1 MNENAEQAELNPRTA
16 RRGHTLRMPAEASF
30 SAAAPPLDD
39 LVALPCVLMRGGTSK
54 AAFFH
59 AKHLPADTAAR
70 DAMVLA
76 AMGHGDARQID
87 GIGGGHPLTTKVAIV
102 SPSADPRADVD
113 YLFGQVVAGESRI
126 DYAPTC
132 GNILSAVGP
141 FALDEGLVQAR
152 HGQSVVRIRMVNTAS
167 YCEAVVHTPH
177 GRVRYGGDTAIS
189 GVPGHAAPV
198 ELRFSDILG
207 SSCGALLPT
216 GEARER
222 IDGVE
227 VTCIDNGMPVV
238 LMRAADLGVSGA
250 ETPAELDAD
259 MTLKARIESIRLQAG
274 ARMGLGDV
282 SAKVVP
288 KMTLVSRALAGGSLN
303 TRTFIP
309 RKCHD
314 AIGVLGAVS
323 VASACVVPG
332 TVMQGLCA
340 VAPEPA
346 RRQHDLSVEHPT
358 GEFTVRLLMDDSGRA
373 IAGAALLRTA
383 RALFRGQVLVP
394 PFQNRTETP

>member
-1 MNENAEQAELNPRTA
+1 
-16 RRGHTLRMPAEASF
+16 MPAEASLPP
-30 SAAAPPLDD
+30 AAPPLDD

-59 AKHLPADTAAR
+59 AKHRPGDAAAR

-274 ARMGLGDV
+274 ARMGLRDV

>member
-1 MNENAEQAELNPRTA
+1 VQAELNPLAA
-16 RRGHTLRMPAEASF
+16 RCVHTFRMPAEPPEPAADSF
-30 SAAAPPLDD
+30 SD
-39 LVALPCVLMRGGTSK
+39 LQSLPCVLMRGGTSK

-59 AKHLPADTAAR
+59 AKDLPADPAAR
-70 DAMVLA
+70 DAVILA
-76 AMGHGDARQID
+76 AMGHPDARQID
-87 GIGGGHPLTTKVAIV
+87 GIGGGNPLTTKVAIV
-102 SPSADPRADVD
+102 SPSADPRADID
-113 YLFGQVVAGESRI
+113 YLFGQVVATESRV

-141 FALDEGLVQAR
+141 FALDEGLVRAQD
-152 HGQSVVRIRMVNTAS
+152 GQSVVRIRMVNTAS
-167 YCEAVVHTPH
+167 YCDAVVQTPG
-177 GRVRYGGDTAIS
+177 GRVRYSGDTAIS
-189 GVPGHAAPV
+189 GVPGHGAPV

-216 GEARER
+216 GQARDR
-222 IDGVE
+222 IDGVD

-238 LMRAADLGVSGA
+238 LMRAADLGVSGS
-250 ETPAELDAD
+250 ETPAALDAD
-259 MTLKARIESIRLQAG
+259 AELKARVESIRLQAG
-274 ARMGLGDV
+274 QRMGLGDV

-288 KMTLVSRALAGGSLN
+288 KMTLLSRALAGGAMN

-332 TVMQGLCA
+332 SVMDGLFTVAADAGA
-340 VAPEPA
+340 E
-346 RRQHDLSVEHPT
+346 RRVHDLSVEHPT
-358 GEFTVRLLMDDSGRA
+358 GEFTVRLLMDDTGRA

-383 RALFRGQVLVP
+383 RPLFRGHVLVP
-394 PFQNRTETP
+394 LAPSSHP

>member
-1 MNENAEQAELNPRTA
+1 
-16 RRGHTLRMPAEASF
+16 MPAEASF

-141 FALDEGLVQAR
+141 FALDEGLVQAQ
-152 HGQSVVRIRMVNTAS
+152 HGQSLVRIRMVNTAS

>member
-1 MNENAEQAELNPRTA
+1 MQAELNPPA
-16 RRGHTLRMPAEASF
+16 AHRGHTLRMPAEAS
-30 SAAAPPLDD
+30 SIPAPD
-39 LVALPCVLMRGGTSK
+39 LSALPCVLMRGGTSK

-59 AKHLPADTAAR
+59 AKDLPADPAAR
-70 DAMVLA
+70 DALVLA
-76 AMGHGDARQID
+76 AMGHPDARQID

-113 YLFGQVVAGESRI
+113 YLFGQVVAAESRI

-141 FALDEGLVQAR
+141 FALDEGLVQASE
-152 HGQSVVRIRMVNTAS
+152 GQSVVRIRMVNTAS
-167 YCEAVVHTPH
+167 YCDAVVQTPG
-177 GRVRYGGDTAIS
+177 GRVRYSGDTAIS
-189 GVPGHAAPV
+189 GVPGHGAPV

-238 LMRAADLGVSGA
+238 LMRAADLGVNGS
-250 ETPAELDAD
+250 ETPAALDAD
-259 MTLKARIESIRLQAG
+259 AALKARIESIRLQAG
-274 ARMGLGDV
+274 VRMGLGDV

-288 KMTLVSRALAGGSLN
+288 KMTLVSPALAGGSLN

-332 TVMQGLCA
+332 TVMQGLCD
-340 VAPEPA
+340 VAPDPA
-346 RRQHDLSVEHPT
+346 LALHDLSVEHPT
-358 GEFTVRLLMDDSGRA
+358 GEFTVRLLMDATGRA
-373 IAGAALLRTA
+373 TGRATGPSIAGAALLRTA
-383 RALFRGQVLVP
+383 RPLFRGHVLVP
-394 PFQNRTETP
+394 QFMNRMETP

>member
-1 MNENAEQAELNPRTA
+1 
-16 RRGHTLRMPAEASF
+16 MPQE
-30 SAAAPPLDD
+30 APPDTVED

-59 AKHLPADTAAR
+59 AKDLPAEPAAR
-70 DAMVLA
+70 DAALLA
-76 AMGHGDARQID
+76 AMGHPDARQID

-113 YLFGQVVAGESRI
+113 YLFGQVVATESRV

-141 FALDEGLVQAR
+141 FALDEGLVHAQEGR
-152 HGQSVVRIRMVNTAS
+152 SVVRIRMVNTAS
-167 YCEAVVHTPH
+167 YCDAVVQTPG
-177 GRVRYGGDTAIS
+177 GRVRYAGDTAIS
-189 GVPGHAAPV
+189 GVPGHGAPV

-216 GEARER
+216 GEARDR
-222 IDGVE
+222 IDGVD

-238 LMRAADLGVSGA
+238 LMRAADLGVTGH
-250 ETPAELDAD
+250 ETPAALDAD
-259 MTLKARIESIRLQAG
+259 AGLKARVESIRLQAG
-274 ARMGLGDV
+274 LRMGLGDV
-282 SAKVVP
+282 SARVVP
-288 KMTLVSRALAGGSLN
+288 KMTLVSPATDGGALG

-332 TVMQGLCA
+332 TVMEGLCA
-340 VAPEPA
+340 IAPDPA
-346 RRQHDLSVEHPT
+346 RRLHDLSVEHPT
-358 GEFTVRLLMDDSGRA
+358 GEFTVRLLMDDTGRA

-383 RALFRGQVLVP
+383 RPLFRGQVLVP
-394 PFQNRTETP
+394 ATRPAP

>member
-1 MNENAEQAELNPRTA
+1 MQAELNPPA
-16 RRGHTLRMPAEASF
+16 AHRGHTLRMPAEAS
-30 SAAAPPLDD
+30 SIPAPD
-39 LVALPCVLMRGGTSK
+39 LSALPCVLMRGGTSK

-59 AKHLPADTAAR
+59 AKDLPADPAAR
-70 DAMVLA
+70 DALVLA
-76 AMGHGDARQID
+76 AMGHPDARQID

-113 YLFGQVVAGESRI
+113 YLFGQVVAAESRI

-141 FALDEGLVQAR
+141 FALDEGLVPASE
-152 HGQSVVRIRMVNTAS
+152 GQSVVRIRMVNTAS
-167 YCEAVVHTPH
+167 YCDAVVQTP
-177 GRVRYGGDTAIS
+177 GG
-189 GVPGHAAPV
+189 
-198 ELRFSDILG
+198 
-207 SSCGALLPT
+207 
-216 GEARER
+216 RER

-238 LMRAADLGVSGA
+238 LMRAADLGVNGS
-250 ETPAELDAD
+250 ETPAALDAD
-259 MTLKARIESIRLQAG
+259 AALKARIESIRLQAG
-274 ARMGLGDV
+274 VRMGLGDV

-288 KMTLVSRALAGGSLN
+288 KMTLVSPALAGGSLN

-332 TVMQGLCA
+332 TVMQGLCDISTG
-340 VAPEPA
+340 PA
-346 RRQHDLSVEHPT
+346 LALHDLSVEHPT
-358 GEFTVRLLMDDSGRA
+358 GEFTVRLLMDATGPS

-383 RALFRGQVLVP
+383 RPLFRGHVLVP
-394 PFQNRTETP
+394 QFMNRMETP

>member
-1 MNENAEQAELNPRTA
+1 
-16 RRGHTLRMPAEASF
+16 MPSEPCS
-30 SAAAPPLDD
+30 D
-39 LVALPCVLMRGGTSK
+39 LISLPCVLMRGGTSK

-59 AKHLPADTAAR
+59 AKDLPADPTVR
-70 DAMVLA
+70 DAVILA
-76 AMGHGDARQID
+76 AMGHGEPRQID
-87 GIGGGHPLTTKVAIV
+87 GIGGGTPLTTKVAIV
-102 SPSADPRADVD
+102 SPSTDPRADVD
-113 YLFGQVVAGESRI
+113 YLFGQVVATESRV

-141 FALDEGLVQAR
+141 FAIDEGLVQAQD
-152 HGQSVVRIRMVNTAS
+152 GQSVVRIRMVNTAS
-167 YCEAVVHTPH
+167 YCDAVLQTPG
-177 GRVRYGGDTAIS
+177 GRMRYGGGTAIS
-189 GVPGHAAPV
+189 GVPGHSAPV

-216 GEARER
+216 GQALER
-222 IDGVE
+222 IDGID

-238 LMRAADLGVSGA
+238 LMRAADLGATGN
-250 ETPAELDAD
+250 ETPAELDANAA
-259 MTLKARIESIRLQAG
+259 LKARIESIRLQAG
-274 ARMGLGDV
+274 QRMGLGDV

-288 KMTLVSRALAGGSLN
+288 KMTLVSPARDGGALS

-332 TVMQGLCA
+332 TVMAGLCA
-340 VAPEPA
+340 IAPDAEH
-346 RRQHDLSVEHPT
+346 RLHDLSVEHPT
-358 GEFTVRLLMDDSGRA
+358 GEFTVRLLMDDTGRD

-383 RALFRGQVLVP
+383 RPLFRGEVLVP
-394 PFQNRTETP
+394 AEPLSL

>member
-1 MNENAEQAELNPRTA
+1 
-16 RRGHTLRMPAEASF
+16 MPAEPYA
-30 SAAAPPLDD
+30 LHVD
-39 LVALPCVLMRGGTSK
+39 LVSLPCTWMRGGTSK

-59 AKHLPADTAAR
+59 AKDLPAEPAAR
-70 DAMVLA
+70 DALILA
-76 AMGHGDARQID
+76 AMGHAEPRQID

-113 YLFGQVVAGESRI
+113 YLFGQVVATESRI

-132 GNILSAVGP
+132 GNILSGVGP
-141 FALDEGLVQAR
+141 FALDEGLVPAQQ
-152 HGQSVVRIRMVNTAS
+152 GQSVVRIRMVNTDACCS
-167 YCEAVVHTPH
+167 AVVQTPG
-177 GRVRYGGDTAIS
+177 GRVRYSGDTAIS
-189 GVPGHAAPV
+189 GVPGHGAPV

-238 LMRAADLGVSGA
+238 LMRAADLGATGD

-259 MTLKARIESIRLQAG
+259 AALKARIESIRLQAG
-274 ARMGLGDV
+274 RRMGLGDV

-288 KMTLVSRALAGGSLN
+288 KMTLVSPARAGGTLN

-340 VAPEPA
+340 VATGPA
-346 RRQHDLSVEHPT
+346 LHLHDLSVEHPT
-358 GEFTVRLLMDDSGRA
+358 GEFTVRLLMDATGRD

-383 RALFRGQVLVP
+383 RPLFRGHVLVP
-394 PFQNRTETP
+394 SLEPLA